1 MVPLIINGREESGSH
16 MFEVKSPVTGKACWT
31 AASATLSDATRAI
44 ETAEAAFSAWA
55 CTKPAARRDILYKT
69 ADILES
75 RRREYANYMHTETG
89 ADAEATQ
96 HFIFALATRMLRD
109 IAGRIT
115 SICGSVPVVEGEG
128 QSAIAFK
135 LREGPPPQP
144 PHQSTEK
151 THEGS
156 NQTRRFI
163 QPYLEP
169 TGKKKKVFHPAQAH
183 GTAPYISGIR
193 AVACALASGNTAV
206 VLSSKLP
213 PRCYWAIGR
222 AFLDAGLPNG
232 CLNVISTC
240 EEDMPQIINAMIEHP
255 AVRKVNFTGCM
266 DKGRQIAATCG
277 KNLKPS
283 LIDLTGK
290 NYAIVCADADVAV
303 AVNGV
308 LAGAMLNS
316 YRVGMST
323 DRILVNATIVGE
335 FMEALKCTLSMADSE
350 VLRPIIVNAA
360 MKTRVES
367 MISSALKCGANLL
380 HGKLDSKSSHDGVL
394 SLGPF
399 VLGNARPDMDIWNEE
414 EYTSMTAC
422 MIVKSDEEAVNIANS
437 AGYGSSASVFTKDLR
452 KGLAISK
459 QLEFGAVHINGMN
472 MHDEPVLPYGG
483 IKNSGW
489 GRFSAEEG
497 LNEYLVIKSVTWME

>member
-1 MVPLIINGREESGSH
+1 MDSSTAVAASSAMVPLIINGREESGSH

-31 AASATLSDATRAI
+31 AASATLADATRAI

-55 CTKPAARRDILYKT
+55 CTKPAARRNILFKT

-96 HFIFALATRMLRD
+96 HFVFALATRMLRD

-135 LREGPPPQP
+135 
-144 PHQSTEK
+144 
-151 THEGS
+151 
-156 NQTRRFI
+156 
-163 QPYLEP
+163 EP
-169 TGKKKKVFHPAQAH
+169 MGVILGIVPWI
-183 GTAPYISGIR
+183 APYISGIR
-193 AVACALASGNTAV
+193 AAACALASGNTAV
-206 VLSSKLP
+206 LLSSPLS

-255 AVRKVNFTGCM
+255 AVRKVNFTGSM
-266 DKGRQIAATCG
+266 DVGRQIAATCG
-277 KNLKPS
+277 KNLKP
-283 LIDLTGK
+283 LLVDLTGK

-323 DRILVNATIVGE
+323 DRMLVNASIAE
-335 FMEALKCTLSMADSE
+335 DFMEALKCALSMADSK
-350 VLRPIIVNAA
+350 VLPPIIVNAA

-367 MISSALKCGANLL
+367 MISSALKCGAKLL
-380 HGKLDSKSSHDGVL
+380 HGKLDSESSHDGVL

-414 EYTSMTAC
+414 EYTLMTAC
-422 MIVKSDEEAVNIANS
+422 MIVKSDEEAVKIANS
-437 AGYGSSASVFTKDLR
+437 AGYGSSASVLTKDLR

-489 GRFSAEEG
+489 GRFNAEEG
-497 LNEYLVIKSVTWME
+497 LNEYLVTKSVTWMD

>member
-1 MVPLIINGREESGSH
+1 MDSSTAVAASSAMVPLIINGREESGSH
-16 MFEVKSPVTGKACWT
+16 LFEVKSPVTGKACWT
-31 AASATLSDATRAI
+31 AASATLADATRAI

-55 CTKPAARRDILYKT
+55 CTKPAARRNILFKT

-96 HFIFALATRMLRD
+96 HFAFALATRMLRD

-135 LREGPPPQP
+135 
-144 PHQSTEK
+144 
-151 THEGS
+151 
-156 NQTRRFI
+156 
-163 QPYLEP
+163 EP
-169 TGKKKKVFHPAQAH
+169 MGVILGIVPW
-183 GTAPYISGIR
+183 TAPYISGIR

-206 VLSSKLP
+206 LLSSKLS

-303 AVNGV
+303 AVNGA

-316 YRVGMST
+316 YRVGMPT

-335 FMEALKCTLSMADSE
+335 FMEALKCTLSLADPE
-350 VLRPIIVNAA
+350 VLPPIIVNAA
-360 MKTRVES
+360 LKTRVER
-367 MISSALKCGANLL
+367 MISSALKCGAKLL
-380 HGKLDSKSSHDGVL
+380 HGKLDTESSHDGVL
-394 SLGPF
+394 RLDPF
-399 VLGNARPDMDIWNEE
+399 VLGNAKLDMDIWNEE

-422 MIVKSDEEAVNIANS
+422 MIVKSNEEAVKIANS

-489 GRFSAEEG
+489 GRFNAEEG

>member
-55 CTKPAARRDILYKT
+55 CTKPAARRDILSKT

-135 LREGPPPQP
+135 
-144 PHQSTEK
+144 
-151 THEGS
+151 
-156 NQTRRFI
+156 
-163 QPYLEP
+163 EP
-169 TGKKKKVFHPAQAH
+169 MGVILGIVPW
-183 GTAPYISGIR
+183 TAPYISGIR

-335 FMEALKCTLSMADSE
+335 FMETLKCTLSMADSE
-350 VLRPIIVNAA
+350 ILRPIIVNAA

-380 HGKLDSKSSHDGVL
+380 HGKLDSESSHDGVL

-422 MIVKSDEEAVNIANS
+422 MIVKSDEEAIKIANS

-489 GRFSAEEG
+489 GRFNAEEG